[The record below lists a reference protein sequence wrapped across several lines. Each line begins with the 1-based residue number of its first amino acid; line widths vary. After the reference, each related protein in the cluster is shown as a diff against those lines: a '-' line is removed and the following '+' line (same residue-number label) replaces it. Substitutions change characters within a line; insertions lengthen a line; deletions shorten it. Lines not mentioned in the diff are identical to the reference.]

1 MAGQRGCSCHTS
13 TSGRAPNGC
22 VACDCWLRTSQGSG
36 SRWDTTITAIP
47 GKNSAT
53 LETSRRR
60 TMALIRARLA
70 WQRATVLDLIDETP
84 RVRSL
89 VLDAPNWQ
97 EYSAG
102 QHLDV
107 RLTAEDGYQ
116 TERSYSVASAPAD
129 PRVTITV

>member
-1 MAGQRGCSCHTS
+1 MVAPRGYSCHTS

-22 VACDCWLRTSQGSG
+22 VACACWLRMSQDSG
-36 SRWDTTITAIP
+36 SRWGTTTTAIP

-53 LETSRRR
+53 RETSRRR

-89 VLDAPNWQ
+89 ALDVPGWQ
-97 EYSAG
+97 GYSAG
-102 QHLDV
+102 QH
-107 RLTAEDGYQ
+107 
-116 TERSYSVASAPAD
+116 
-129 PRVTITV
+129 